1 MRKYQSFAADR
12 PYLRRGIL
20 LVGLLGLAACASAP
34 PPPPA
39 HVASRDFRSQA
50 YCVLRAQA
58 AGFADYDVAAACR
71 RAELA
76 AESRAQITH
85 IDSDLD
91 KACEGE
97 ASFGQQGG
105 PFSWRAYMRC
115 VDNSI

>member
-1 MRKYQSFAADR
+1 LRKYQSFLIVR
-12 PYLRRGIL
+12 PSLRQG
-20 LVGLLGLAACASAP
+20 LVLACLLGLAACSSAP

-58 AGFADYDVAAACR
+58 AGYADYDVATACR

-76 AESRAQITH
+76 AQARAQITH

-97 ASFGQQGG
+97 ASFGQLGG

>member
-1 MRKYQSFAADR
+1 MAFREAMALAS
-12 PYLRRGIL
+12 
-20 LVGLLGLAACASAP
+20 LLGLAACASA
-34 PPPPA
+34 PPPA

-58 AGFADYDVAAACR
+58 AGYADYDVAAACR
-71 RAELA
+71 RSELA
-76 AESRAQITH
+76 AEARAQITH

-97 ASFGQQGG
+97 ASFGQLGG

>member
-1 MRKYQSFAADR
+1 MA
-12 PYLRRGIL
+12 LRQGMAL
-20 LVGLLGLAACASAP
+20 ACLLGLAACASA

-39 HVASRDFRSQA
+39 HVASRDFRSQT

-58 AGFADYDVAAACR
+58 AGYADYDVAAACR
-71 RAELA
+71 RSELA
-76 AESRAQITH
+76 AQARAQITH
-85 IDSDLD
+85 IDGDLD

-97 ASFGQQGG
+97 ASFGQLGG

>member
-1 MRKYQSFAADR
+1 MTVR
-12 PYLRRGIL
+12 PLIRQAMAFRQAMALAG
-20 LVGLLGLAACASAP
+20 VLGLAACASA

-58 AGFADYDVAAACR
+58 AGYADYDVAAACR
-71 RAELA
+71 RSELA
-76 AESRAQITH
+76 AEARAQITH

-97 ASFGQQGG
+97 ASFGQLGG